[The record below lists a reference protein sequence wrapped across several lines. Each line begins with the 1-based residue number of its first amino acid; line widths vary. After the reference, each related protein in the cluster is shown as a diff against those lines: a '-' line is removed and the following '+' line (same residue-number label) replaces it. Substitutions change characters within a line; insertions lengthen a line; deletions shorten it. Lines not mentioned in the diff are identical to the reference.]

1 MHKTAKI
8 STITLCFFSACLVQA
23 APIAFLKTLGLREGQ
38 SYASAKTQL
47 IQKGWK
53 VDAAYAS
60 THEAGE
66 APPYGFKEVICGHG
80 WQAVCS
86 ARFLRSDKAVMLT
99 LHPRKVLLVSGASD
113 D

>member
-1 MHKTAKI
+1 MHKLRK
-8 STITLCFFSACLVQA
+8 STIALCLFSASFVQA
-23 APIAFLKTLGLREGQ
+23 APSALLKTLGLRQGQ

-53 VDAAYAS
+53 VNATNPS
-60 THEAGE
+60 TRQADE
-66 APPYGFKEVICGHG
+66 APPYGFKEVICGNG

-86 ARFLRSDKAVMLT
+86 AQFFRNNNAVMLT
-99 LHPRKVLLVSGASD
+99 LHPGKILFVDGASD